1 MARCYAKSD
10 GVVERQIRGE
20 RVLVPIAGSM
30 EQLDSIYALN
40 EVASFI
46 CGKAYEGLPADAIA
60 AAVAG
65 TYRVAPEAAA
75 KDTQRI
81 LEELVA
87 IGALNPVESA

>member
-30 EQLDSIYALN
+30 EQLDSIYSLN

-46 CGKAYEGLPADAIA
+46 CGKAYEGLTEEAIA

-65 TYRVAPEAAA
+65 AYRVAPESAAT
-75 KDTQRI
+75 DTHRI
-81 LEELVA
+81 LGELVS
-87 IGALNPVESA
+87 IGALVPVESI